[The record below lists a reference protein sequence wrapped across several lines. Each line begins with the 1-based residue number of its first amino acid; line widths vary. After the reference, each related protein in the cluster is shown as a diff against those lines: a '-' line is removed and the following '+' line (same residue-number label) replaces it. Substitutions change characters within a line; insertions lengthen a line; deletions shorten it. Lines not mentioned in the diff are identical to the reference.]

1 MKKLWRHIQVK
12 SKENLLEINNLYI
25 NYGSI
30 KAVKGISLYLKKN
43 EIVTLVGPNGA
54 GKSSLLK
61 GIMNIEKSKGDIF
74 FKKNK
79 INNLATEK
87 IVSKGISIIP
97 EGHLIFS
104 SMTVWENLQLG
115 LYQGAQDKDITLK
128 EIYDYFPIL
137 EKRKEQKAG
146 TLSGGEQQMLSIG
159 RALLSGPE
167 LLLVDEPSLGL
178 APQIVQNIFS
188 ILEKLNKDGFTI
200 LLAEQNVKKSLE
212 VADRAYVLKTGEIVK
227 KGNANE
233 MLKESNF
240 MDLYLN

>member
-1 MKKLWRHIQVK
+1 MK
-12 SKENLLEINNLYI
+12 SKEKLLEIDSLYL

-43 EIVTLVGPNGA
+43 EIVTLVGANGA

-61 GIMNIEKSKGDIF
+61 GIMNIEKTKGDIL
-74 FKKNK
+74 FKNNK

-87 IVSKGISIIP
+87 IVNKGISIIP

-115 LYQGAQDKDITLK
+115 VYQGNKDKDITLE
-128 EIYDYFPIL
+128 EIYNYFPIL

-178 APQIVQNIFS
+178 APQIVQDIFT
-188 ILEKLNKDGFTI
+188 ILKKLNKDGFTI

-212 VADRAYVLKTGEIVK
+212 IADRAYVLKTGEIVREGK
-227 KGNANE
+227 AND
-233 MLKESNF
+233 MLAESNF

>member
-1 MKKLWRHIQVK
+1 MK

-30 KAVKGISLYLKKN
+30 KAVKGISLHLKKN
-43 EIVTLVGPNGA
+43 EIVTLVGANGA

-61 GIMNIEKSKGDIF
+61 GIMNIEKTKGDII
-74 FKKNK
+74 FKNKK

-115 LYQGAQDKDITLK
+115 VYQGTRDKNITLE

-212 VADRAYVLKTGEIVK
+212 IADRAYVLKTGEIK
-227 KGNANE
+227 KEGRAKE
-233 MLKESNF
+233 MLAESNF

>member
-1 MKKLWRHIQVK
+1 MKNKD
-12 SKENLLEINNLYI
+12 NLLEVNDLYL

-30 KAVKGISLYLKKN
+30 KAVKGINIHLKKE
-43 EIVTLVGPNGA
+43 EIVTLVGANGA

-61 GIMNIEKSKGDIF
+61 GIMNIEKTKGDIY
-74 FKKNK
+74 FKNEK
-79 INNLATEK
+79 INNLTTEK

-115 LYQGAQDKDITLK
+115 VYQGSKNKDITL
-128 EIYDYFPIL
+128 EDIYDYFPVL

-159 RALLSGPE
+159 RALLAGPE
-167 LLLVDEPSLGL
+167 LLLIDEPSLGL
-178 APQIVQNIFS
+178 APQIVQDIFE
-188 ILEKLNKDGFTI
+188 ILKKLNKDGFTI

-212 VADRAYVLKTGEIVK
+212 IADRVYVLKTGKISK
-227 KGNANE
+227 KGNAAQ
-233 MLKESNF
+233 MLAESDF
-240 MDLYLN
+240 MNLYLN

>member
-12 SKENLLEINNLYI
+12 SKDYLLEINNLYL

-30 KAVKGISLYLKKN
+30 KAVKGINLHLKKN
-43 EIVTLVGPNGA
+43 EIVTLVGANGA

-61 GIMNIEKSKGDIF
+61 GIMNIEKTKGDIF
-74 FKKNK
+74 FKNNK
-79 INNLATEK
+79 INNLTTEK
-87 IVSKGISIIP
+87 IVNKGISIIP

-115 LYQGAQDKDITLK
+115 VYQGTRDKDITLE

-178 APQIVQNIFS
+178 APQIVKNIFS
-188 ILEKLNKDGFTI
+188 ILEELNKDGFTI

-212 VADRAYVLKTGEIVK
+212 VADRACVLKTGEIVK
-227 KGNANE
+227 EGKASE
-233 MLKESNF
+233 LLKESNL

>member
-1 MKKLWRHIQVK
+1 MK
-12 SKENLLEINNLYI
+12 SKENLLEINNLYL

-30 KAVKGISLYLKKN
+30 KAVKGISLHLKKN
-43 EIVTLVGPNGA
+43 EIWTLVGDNGV

-61 GIMNIEKSKGDIF
+61 GIMNIEKTKGDII
-74 FKKNK
+74 FKDKK

-115 LYQGAQDKDITLK
+115 VYQGTRDKDITLE

-212 VADRAYVLKTGEIVK
+212 IADRAYVLKTGEIK
-227 KGNANE
+227 KEGRAKE
-233 MLKESNF
+233 MLAESNF

>member
-1 MKKLWRHIQVK
+1 MKNKD
-12 SKENLLEINNLYI
+12 NLLEVNNLYL

-30 KAVKGISLYLKKN
+30 KAVKGINIHLKKE
-43 EIVTLVGPNGA
+43 EIVTLVGANGA

-61 GIMNIEKSKGDIF
+61 GIMNIEKTKGDIY
-74 FKKNK
+74 FKNEK

-115 LYQGAQDKDITLK
+115 VYQGSKNKEITL
-128 EIYDYFPIL
+128 EDIYDYFPVL

-159 RALLSGPE
+159 RALLAGPE
-167 LLLVDEPSLGL
+167 LLLIDEPSLGL
-178 APQIVQNIFS
+178 APQIVQDIFE
-188 ILEKLNKDGFTI
+188 ILKKLNKDGFTI

-212 VADRAYVLKTGEIVK
+212 LADRVYVLKTGEISK
-227 KGNANE
+227 KGNAAQ
-233 MLKESNF
+233 MLAESDF
-240 MDLYLN
+240 MNLYLN

>member
-1 MKKLWRHIQVK
+1 MK

-30 KAVKGISLYLKKN
+30 KAVKGISLHLKKN
-43 EIVTLVGPNGA
+43 EIVTLVGANGA

-61 GIMNIEKSKGDIF
+61 GIMNIEKTKGDII
-74 FKKNK
+74 FKDKK

-115 LYQGAQDKDITLK
+115 VYQGTRDKNITLE

-212 VADRAYVLKTGEIVK
+212 IADRAYVLKTGEIK
-227 KGNANE
+227 KEGRAKE
-233 MLKESNF
+233 MLAESNF

>member
-1 MKKLWRHIQVK
+1 MK

-30 KAVKGISLYLKKN
+30 KAVKGISLHLKKN
-43 EIVTLVGPNGA
+43 EIVTLVGANGA

-61 GIMNIEKSKGDIF
+61 GIMNIEKTKGDII
-74 FKKNK
+74 FKDKK

-115 LYQGAQDKDITLK
+115 LYQGTRNKDITLE

-212 VADRAYVLKTGEIVK
+212 IADRAYVLKTGEIK
-227 KGNANE
+227 KEGRAKE
-233 MLKESNF
+233 MLAESNF